1 MNRPIGTGIIVF
13 GIILAAAG
21 AIMKYAVTASATG
34 FSITEV
40 GLILLVIGVVT
51 IILGIFVAL
60 TGSRRHTV
68 TTEQVKSSPEGS
80 VRSVE
85 SKDHLG

>member
-13 GIILAAAG
+13 GIILVAAG
-21 AIMKYAVTASATG
+21 AIMRYAVTASATG

-51 IILGIFVAL
+51 ILL
-60 TGSRRHTV
+60 GSRAFQSLTV
-68 TTEQVKSSPEGS
+68 TDIAVNRLCAAYRQSDLS
-80 VRSVE
+80 
-85 SKDHLG
+85 

>member
-13 GIILAAAG
+13 GIILLAAG
-21 AIMKYAVTASATG
+21 AIMRYAVTASATA

-51 IILGIFVAL
+51 ILCNYSGP
-60 TGSRRHTV
+60 S
-68 TTEQVKSSPEGS
+68 TT
-80 VRSVE
+80 
-85 SKDHLG
+85 

>member
-13 GIILAAAG
+13 GIILLAAG
-21 AIMKYAVTASATG
+21 AIMRYAVTASATA

-51 IILGIFVAL
+51 ILW
-60 TGSRRHTV
+60 
-68 TTEQVKSSPEGS
+68 PY
-80 VRSVE
+80 
-85 SKDHLG
+85 

>member
-13 GIILAAAG
+13 GIILVAAG
-21 AIMKYAVTASATG
+21 AIMRYAVTASATG

-51 IILGIFVAL
+51 ILW
-60 TGSRRHTV
+60 
-68 TTEQVKSSPEGS
+68 PY
-80 VRSVE
+80 
-85 SKDHLG
+85 

>member
-13 GIILAAAG
+13 GIILVAAG
-21 AIMKYAVTASATG
+21 AIMRYAVTASATG

-51 IILGIFVAL
+51 ILLGILVAL

-68 TTEQVKSSPEGS
+68 TTEQVNSTPVGT
-80 VRSVE
+80 VRSVD
-85 SKDHLG
+85 SKDNLG